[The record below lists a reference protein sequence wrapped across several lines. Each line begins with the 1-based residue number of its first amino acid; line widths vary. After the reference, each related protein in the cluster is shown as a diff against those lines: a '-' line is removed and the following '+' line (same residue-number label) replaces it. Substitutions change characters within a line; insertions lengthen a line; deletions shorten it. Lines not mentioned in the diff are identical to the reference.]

1 MQSPLFANGRMGG
14 CPQKTATKIATNWC
28 MNRIKTFIY
37 RGFSGFTNLHGVQE
51 AVSSTLAT
59 RTKAISLSTGGF
71 LLLYRGFPVFMRVC
85 GLFTSLYAIL
95 ILFHYF
101 FFVFIFFQK
110 SVD

>member
-28 MNRIKTFIY
+28 MNRIKTLIY

-59 RTKAISLSTGGF
+59 RTKAISLLTGGF
-71 LLLYRGFPVFMRVC
+71 FVVIPWFFGVFRVRK
-85 GLFTSLYAIL
+85 AA
-95 ILFHYF
+95 
-101 FFVFIFFQK
+101 V
-110 SVD
+110 

>member
-28 MNRIKTFIY
+28 MNRVKTLIY

-59 RTKAISLSTGGF
+59 RTKKKPRREAISGDF
-71 LLLYRGFPVFMRVC
+71 YVVF
-85 GLFTSLYAIL
+85 
-95 ILFHYF
+95 
-101 FFVFIFFQK
+101 FIVYYSSFW
-110 SVD
+110 D